1 MTHFTENA
9 RKISSVLKRGHDI
22 GHTPS
27 AFMNP
32 MAPLRWLAVQPGG
45 DHGAAGSAD
54 GRIDMGAVEAH
65 PLLGK
70 IIEIR
75 RKAFGHASESSQGF
89 RVQIVRGKQ

>member
-22 GHTPS
+22 GHTLIGLHEPHGP
-27 AFMNP
+27 AMV
-32 MAPLRWLAVQPGG
+32 AVQPGG

-70 IIEIR
+70 TIKIR